1 MQKCLRFAKRCLNL
15 EQMFEIKN
23 RTEGTEI
30 MSIGNYRLQSPG
42 RLARAAVIF
51 AVGIG
56 FSISSI
62 SGSVAGDSGPVDL
75 DYITVQQ
82 GESLWEL
89 ASQHAPKADP
99 RDWIAEVVMLNALNS
114 IDLTPGQ
121 QIALP

>member
-1 MQKCLRFAKRCLNL
+1 MIA
-15 EQMFEIKN
+15 
-23 RTEGTEI
+23 
-30 MSIGNYRLQSPG
+30 IGNYKLQNPG
-42 RLARAAVIF
+42 RLARAAMIV

-62 SGSVAGDSGPVDL
+62 SGSVAGDGGPVEL

-82 GESLWEL
+82 GDSLWQL
-89 ASQHAPKADP
+89 ANEYAPRSDP
-99 RDWIAEVVMLNALNS
+99 RDWIAEVVIINALQS